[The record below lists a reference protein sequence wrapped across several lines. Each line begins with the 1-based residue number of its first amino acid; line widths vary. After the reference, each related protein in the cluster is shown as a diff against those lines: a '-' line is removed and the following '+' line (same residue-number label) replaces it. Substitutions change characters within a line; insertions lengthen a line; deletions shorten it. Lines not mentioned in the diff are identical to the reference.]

1 MPRKQGLRNIEG
13 FTAMNKVEGEYQ
25 RAPDSALPI
34 AINRHGSRS
43 PRHPNQKIKETTVFL
58 ATKKDHNFKK
68 KKLKNFKSK
77 IFQKKKI
84 DEQNQKTDANLKK
97 ERLTKIW
104 K

>member
-68 KKLKNFKSK
+68 KNSK
-77 IFQKKKI
+77 ISRAKYFKKKI